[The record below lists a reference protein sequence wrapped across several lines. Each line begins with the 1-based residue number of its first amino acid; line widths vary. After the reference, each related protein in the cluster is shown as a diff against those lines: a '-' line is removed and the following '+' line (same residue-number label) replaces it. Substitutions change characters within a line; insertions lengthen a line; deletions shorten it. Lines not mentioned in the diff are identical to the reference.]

1 MRCEN
6 ILLGQRLA
14 ALSAGSVV
22 FVEAAGLE
30 PVDCQNRT
38 RVRLQ
43 LSASGEL
50 RGDMRARPD
59 ALPFADQSMSIVV
72 LRHVAESSRQ
82 PQILLREAARVL
94 VRGGCLLITGM
105 HPCSFWHVWMLQQAR
120 LSGIHYRACTPWR
133 IQAWLRDDHIRLEQH
148 ARFGSAFPTVEQTTA
163 SRGPLAACYML
174 HARKPSSSVTPI
186 KLGRSRVA
194 PAPINAS
201 LVNTA
206 RREKAG

>member
-6 ILLGQRLA
+6 MLLEERLA
-14 ALSAGSVV
+14 ALSAGTVV
-22 FVEAAGLE
+22 FVETAGLE
-30 PVDCQNRT
+30 PVDCRQRT
-38 RVRLQ
+38 CVRLQ
-43 LSASGEL
+43 LAVTGEL
-50 RGDMRARPD
+50 HGDMRARPD

-72 LRHVAESSRQ
+72 LRHVAESSPQ

-94 VRGGCLLITGM
+94 ARGGCLLITGM
-105 HPCSFWHVWMLQQAR
+105 HPCSFWHPWMMQQAR
-120 LSGIHYRACTPWR
+120 LSGVHYRACTPWR
-133 IQAWLRDDHIRLEQH
+133 IQAWLRDEHIRLEQR
-148 ARFGSAFPTVEQTTA
+148 ARFGSAFPSLEQTTA
-163 SRGPLAACYML
+163 SRGPLAACYLL

-186 KLGRSRVA
+186 RLRRSRVA